1 MSDQS
6 ESQGRHLKRVD
17 GTSSAMA
24 QYDPFQSTSSELEE
38 TIDIME
44 LWRSVL
50 KRKWVVI
57 SILVIFLATA
67 ALATWLTIPVYRAT
81 AVVQINH
88 ETANILRIEDF
99 EAAPRSWQGVEQFYQ
114 TQYEILQG
122 RQLAEDVVERLEIWD
137 HPELSGE
144 IRQRSLLSELQA
156 LPWRLMAV
164 FDRSEAVNINR
175 MAQLTEEQQRQIKI
189 RRAGA
194 FLRSKISVTPR
205 PSSRLVNVS
214 VSSFDPAFAAR
225 LANGVVAEY
234 MRSTMQ
240 RRYDAG
246 QEAREFLQGQL
257 DEMRIALE
265 RADQN
270 LIDFAQENGVADLQ
284 DRIEMSNEALRNLNG
299 RLTTAEADLVQIGAF
314 RSLIDQGR
322 GADIRPA
329 VNDEQIQALE
339 NQKASLATEYASL
352 SQRFRDDYP
361 AIVELQSR
369 IAEIDTQIAERQED
383 IINDVLAEYRNLQA
397 EITALQTAVQEREQ
411 AVLELGQQGVQYNI
425 LRREFET
432 NRGLYDGMLQRLREI
447 GVASGAQE
455 NNIALIDSALRPGR
469 PYLPNTQRNL
479 LMALAIGLAVGVGLA
494 LILEFLDTTIR
505 RTDDVEKLVGRPVL
519 GLIPMVKLREQKQ
532 KTGATQK
539 LQDRAVSHYSEVH
552 PKSAVSEAF
561 RSLRTSLMFS
571 TPQGMP
577 KTILVTSPGPGDGK
591 TTNTINLATV
601 MAQNGARVLVIDA
614 DLRKPRLHR
623 DFGIPHAPGLTNR
636 IAGGQSS
643 ASEQSAIVP
652 TSVENL
658 FIMPSGSQAPNPAE
672 MLSSERMRKIISMA
686 SRAFDHVI
694 IDSAPVLG
702 LADALILSRCV
713 DGVIMVVGA
722 GKTAK
727 DSIKVS
733 TRRMAQVQA
742 PLLGVVMNQVDLD
755 SPDYAYYTQ
764 YYYNYSGGEMNTSSD
779 DSPKVI
785 GQSA

>member
-1 MSDQS
+1 MSEQP
-6 ESQGRHLKRVD
+6 ESHGRHLKRID

-24 QYDPFQSTSSELEE
+24 QYDPYQSTSTDLEE

-50 KRKWVVI
+50 KRKWVVL

-67 ALATWLTIPVYRAT
+67 TLASWLTIPVYRAT

-144 IRQRSLLSELQA
+144 IRQRSLLGEIQA
-156 LPWRLMAV
+156 LPRRLMAI
-164 FDRSEAVNINR
+164 FNRREATNLNR
-175 MAQLTEEQQRQIKI
+175 QSPSEEQMRAMAI

-194 FLRSKISVTPR
+194 FLRSKISVSPR
-205 PSSRLVNVS
+205 PQSRLVNVS

-234 MRSTMQ
+234 IRSTMQ

-257 DEMRIALE
+257 EEMRIALE

-270 LIDFAQENGVADLQ
+270 LLDFAQENGVADLQ
-284 DRIEMSNEALRNLNG
+284 DRIDMSNDALRNLNT
-299 RLTTAEADLVQIGAF
+299 RLAEAEADLVQIGAF
-314 RSLIDQGR
+314 QSLINQGR
-322 GADIRPA
+322 GDAIRPV
-329 VNDEQIQALE
+329 VNDGQIQALE

-352 SQRFRDDYP
+352 SQRFRDDYQ

-369 IAEIDTQIAERQED
+369 IAEIDTQITERQQD
-383 IINDVLAEYRNLQA
+383 IVDDVLAEYSNLGA
-397 EITALQTAVQEREQ
+397 EITALQTAVEERE
-411 AVLELGQQGVQYNI
+411 ASVLALSQQGVQYNI

-469 PYLPNTQRNL
+469 AYLPNTQRNL
-479 LMALAIGLAVGVGLA
+479 LMALALGLAVGVGVA

-532 KTGATQK
+532 KSGATQK
-539 LQDRAVSHYSEVH
+539 LQDRAVSHYSELH

-636 IAGGQSS
+636 IAGSQSTTT
-643 ASEQSAIVP
+643 EQSAIVP

-658 FIMPSGSQAPNPAE
+658 FIMPSGNQAPNPAE
-672 MLSSERMRKIISMA
+672 MLSSERMRKIVSMA

-702 LADALILSRCV
+702 LADALILSRLV
-713 DGVIMVVGA
+713 DGVVMVVGA

-764 YYYNYSGGEMNTSSD
+764 YYYNYTGGELNAEPD
-779 DSPKVI
+779 DPPKVI

>member
-1 MSDQS
+1 MSEPS
-6 ESQGRHLKRVD
+6 EPQGRHLKRID

-24 QYDPFQSTSSELEE
+24 QYDPYQSTSSELEE

-50 KRKWVVI
+50 KRKWVVL

-67 ALATWLTIPVYRAT
+67 ALATWLTIPVYRAM

-144 IRQRSLLSELQA
+144 IRQRSLMGELRA
-156 LPWRLMAV
+156 LPRRLKAI
-164 FDRSEAVNINR
+164 FDRSEPVNFNR
-175 MAQLTEEQQRQIKI
+175 ASLTEEQQRQIAI

-194 FLRSKISVTPR
+194 FLRSKISVEPR
-205 PSSRLVNVS
+205 PASRLVNVY

-225 LANGVVAEY
+225 LANGVIAEY
-234 MRSTMQ
+234 IRSTMQ

-257 DEMRIALE
+257 DDMRIALE

-270 LIDFAQENGVADLQ
+270 LIDFAQENGVADLG
-284 DRIEMSNEALRNLNG
+284 DRIDMSNDALRNLNT
-299 RLTTAEADLVQIGAF
+299 RLTSAEADLVQIGAF
-314 RSLIDQGR
+314 RGMIDQGR
-322 GADIRPA
+322 GADIRPV
-329 VNDEQIQALE
+329 VNDEQIRALE

-369 IAEIDTQIAERQED
+369 ITEIDTQIVERQQD
-383 IINDVLAEYRNLQA
+383 IISDVLAEYQNLEA
-397 EITALQTAVQEREQ
+397 EITALENAVQEREE
-411 AVLELGQQGVQYNI
+411 AVLALSQQGVQYNI

-479 LMALAIGLAVGVGLA
+479 LMALAIGLAVGVGVA

-519 GLIPMVKLREQKQ
+519 GLIPMVKMKEQKQ

-539 LQDRAVSHYSEVH
+539 LQDRAVSHYSELH

-623 DFGIPHAPGLTNR
+623 DFGVPHAPGLTNR
-636 IAGGQSS
+636 IAGSQS
-643 ASEQSAIVP
+643 AATEQSAIVP

-764 YYYNYSGGEMNTSSD
+764 YYYNYTGGELNTSSD